1 MKEIQEI
8 LKKIKTLKSDEKAIL
23 ATVVDVQGSSYRLP
37 GAKMLILENGDTFG
51 TVSGG
56 CLEADVLERAKQVLE
71 TGEPQIFVYDTT
83 KMQDSVF
90 SLNMGCRGIIRI
102 LLEPIRDNL
111 LLDFTEKCFD
121 KQQHGLSATLIKSKN
136 DLRLGSRLILDKNTI
151 FHNDFNKNI
160 SDKIFDNA
168 QDILSSGKSDSRSY
182 NFGEVFFDYISPSV
196 NLTIFG
202 AGADAVPLAEIA
214 KDLGWRVTVV
224 DHREKFANQERF
236 ANADEILISHPEQT
250 AENIEIDENSVAVIM
265 THNYEHDKNILK
277 VLLKSNAKYIGK
289 LGPKRRSGNI
299 LREFAEEGF
308 IFSDEEL
315 NKFYSPVGLDIG
327 ADTPEAIALS
337 IVAEINA
344 VLKERDGGHLKNRE
358 GSIYGRN

>member
-8 LKKIKTLKSDEKAIL
+8 LKKIKTLKPDEKAIL

-71 TGEPQIFVYDTT
+71 TGEPQVFVYDTT
-83 KMQDSVF
+83 KDLDSVF

-102 LLEPIRDNL
+102 LLEIAKDNS
-111 LLDFTEKCFD
+111 LLDFIEGCFESR
-121 KQQHGLSATLIKSKN
+121 QNGLSATLIKSEN
-136 DLRLGSRLILDKNTI
+136 DLKLESRLLLSENGSFQTDFDDDK
-151 FHNDFNKNI
+151 FH
-160 SDKIFDNA
+160 KIGKDA
-168 QDILSSGKSDSRSY
+168 QDILSSGKSKIKTYD
-182 NFGEVFFDYISPSV
+182 FGEVFFDQISQPI

-202 AGADAVPLAEIA
+202 AGADAVPLAKIA
-214 KDLGWRVTVV
+214 KSLGWRVTII
-224 DHREKFANQERF
+224 DQREKFANKGRF

-250 AENIEIDENSVAVIM
+250 AENIEIVENSVTVIM

-277 VLLKSNAKYIGK
+277 VLLKSNAKYVGK
-289 LGPKRRSGNI
+289 LGPKRRSENM
-299 LREFAEEGF
+299 LREFAEEGLNF
-308 IFSDEEL
+308 TEEEL
-315 NKFYSPVGLDIG
+315 AKFYSPIGLDIG

-337 IVAEINA
+337 ILAEINA
-344 VLKERDGGHLKNRE
+344 VLKERDGGHLRDRE
-358 GSIYGRN
+358 SSIYGRN